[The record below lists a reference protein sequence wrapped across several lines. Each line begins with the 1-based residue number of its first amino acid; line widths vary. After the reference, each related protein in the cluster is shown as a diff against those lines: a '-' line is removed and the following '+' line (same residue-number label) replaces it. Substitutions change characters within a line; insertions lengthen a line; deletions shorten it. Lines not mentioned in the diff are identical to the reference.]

1 MNRASIAVAAGALTL
16 AGISTASAQTII
28 VEGGAYAPPV
38 YGIAPAAPVYSAPV
52 AIESAPRVFVEP
64 APRVYAAPA
73 PRVYVAPA
81 PRVYT
86 APTPRVYAAPAPRVY
101 AAPAPRVYAAPAPV
115 YAAPVISA
123 QTATREVV
131 VTETEPAWSASPR
144 LVYREW

>member
-1 MNRASIAVAAGALTL
+1 MNGASIAVAAGALTL

-28 VEGGAYAPPV
+28 VEEGAYAPPV
-38 YGIAPAAPVYSAPV
+38 YGIAPAAPVYSAPA
-52 AIESAPRVFVEP
+52 AIESAPRVFVDP

-86 APTPRVYAAPAPRVY
+86 
-101 AAPAPRVYAAPAPV
+101 APAPRVYAAPAPV

>member
-1 MNRASIAVAAGALTL
+1 MNGASIAVAAGALTL

-28 VEGGAYAPPV
+28 VEEGAYAPPV
-38 YGIAPAAPVYSAPV
+38 YGIAPAAPIYSAPV

-86 APTPRVYAAPAPRVY
+86 APAPRVY
-101 AAPAPRVYAAPAPV
+101 AAPAPRIYAAPAPV

-144 LVYREW
+144 LVYRGW

>member
-28 VEGGAYAPPV
+28 VEEGAYAPPV

-64 APRVYAAPA
+64 APRVY
-73 PRVYVAPA
+73 VAPA

-86 APTPRVYAAPAPRVY
+86 APAPRVY
-101 AAPAPRVYAAPAPV
+101 AAPAPRIYAAPAPV

-131 VTETEPAWSASPR
+131 ATETEPAWSASPR

>member
-1 MNRASIAVAAGALTL
+1 MNGASIAVAAGALTL

-28 VEGGAYAPPV
+28 VEEGAYAPPV

-52 AIESAPRVFVEP
+52 AIESAPRVFVDP

-86 APTPRVYAAPAPRVY
+86 
-101 AAPAPRVYAAPAPV
+101 APAPRVYAAPAPV

-144 LVYREW
+144 LVYRGW

>member
-1 MNRASIAVAAGALTL
+1 MNRASIAIAAGALTL

-64 APRVYAAPA
+64 APRVYVAPA

-86 APTPRVYAAPAPRVY
+86 
-101 AAPAPRVYAAPAPV
+101 APAPRVYAAPAPV

>member
-1 MNRASIAVAAGALTL
+1 MNRASIAIAAGALTL
-16 AGISTASAQTII
+16 VGISTASAQTII

-64 APRVYAAPA
+64 APRVYVAPA

-86 APTPRVYAAPAPRVY
+86 
-101 AAPAPRVYAAPAPV
+101 APAPRVYAAPAPV

>member
-73 PRVYVAPA
+73 PRVY
-81 PRVYT
+81 T
-86 APTPRVYAAPAPRVY
+86 APAPRVY
-101 AAPAPRVYAAPAPV
+101 AAPAPRIYAAPAPV